1 MTFQTKLN
9 IIEITK
15 IILLIIYIPAL
26 LIYLGVFVPEYLA
39 CVNINQD
46 GAMGKSIWGNDVP
59 CFGESNDLS
68 KGLFIFFSLLIGGL
82 TVGISIFFLL
92 VYRFKKNQ
100 NLKNFKKK

>member
-9 IIEITK
+9 IIKITK
-15 IILLIIYIPAL
+15 IILLVIYIPAL
-26 LIYLGVFVPEYLA
+26 LIYLGVFVTEYLA

-46 GAMGKSIWGNDVP
+46 GAMGKSIWVNDVP

-82 TVGISIFFLL
+82 TAVTSIFFLL

>member
-9 IIEITK
+9 IIKVTK

-26 LIYLGVFVPEYLA
+26 LIYLGVFFPEYLA
-39 CVNINQD
+39 CININQD
-46 GAMGKSIWGNDVP
+46 GVVGKSVWGNDVP

-82 TVGISIFFLL
+82 TVIISMFFLL
-92 VYRFKKNQ
+92 VYRFKKKS
-100 NLKNFKKK
+100 NLKKF

>member
-9 IIEITK
+9 IIKITK

-39 CVNINQD
+39 CININQD
-46 GAMGKSIWGNDVP
+46 GAVGKSVWGNDVP
-59 CFGESNDLS
+59 CFGENNDLS
-68 KGLFIFFSLLIGGL
+68 KGLFIFFSLLIGAL

-92 VYRFKKNQ
+92 VYRFKKK
-100 NLKNFKKK
+100 LNFKKNEF